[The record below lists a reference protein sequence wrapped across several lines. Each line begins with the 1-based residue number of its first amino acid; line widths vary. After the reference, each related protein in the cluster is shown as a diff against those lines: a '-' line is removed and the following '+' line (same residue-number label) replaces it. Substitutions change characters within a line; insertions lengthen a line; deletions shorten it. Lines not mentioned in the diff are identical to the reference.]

1 METQMPR
8 ESTQKRLERD
18 RPPRVQL
25 TYDVEVGDALET
37 KELPFVLGVVGD
49 LTGHPETPLP
59 RLKDRSFVQ
68 IDPDTFDD
76 VLRGMA
82 PRLQLQVEDRL
93 RDDGGRLG
101 LVLRFERLED
111 FEPAGI
117 VRQVEPLRR
126 LLEARERLADLRNR
140 MAGNDRLEEL
150 LDGVVHDPERLRTLG
165 AAMPAE
171 PEDRP

>member
-1 METQMPR
+1 MPR

-68 IDPDTFDD
+68 IDADTFDD

-93 RDDGGRLG
+93 REDGGRLG
-101 LVLRFERLED
+101 LELRFERLED

-150 LDGVVHDPERLRTLG
+150 LDGVVHDAERLRTLG
-165 AAMPAE
+165 AAVPAD
-171 PEDRP
+171 PGDRP